1 MISKESLNLQL
12 DLIDKLKA
20 KATSAPKLSSKF
32 RKSNFASLKT
42 AFLIRAVE
50 MALLDL
56 FAQANAGRNLGSFV
70 VKSALTII
78 FLSAGLYYLITSWP
92 F

>member
-32 RKSNFASLKT
+32 IKSNFASLET

-56 FAQANAGRNLGSFV
+56 FAQEKMNGTA
-70 VKSALTII
+70 K
-78 FLSAGLYYLITSWP
+78 
-92 F
+92 